1 MIFIETEI
9 FGASLLR
16 PQRQEDER
24 GFFARTFCV
33 RELADHAIESRV
45 VQRSVSSNSRRG
57 TLRGMHY
64 QASPHPENKFVSCSQ
79 GAIYDVIVDLRAE
92 SPSYLRWQAFTLT
105 AENLDV
111 LFIPGGCA
119 HGFITTT
126 DNAVVRYEI
135 SEFYVPDAARGI
147 RFDDPAFAITWPLE
161 PTVISP
167 RDLAFPP
174 FGGAQR
180 SK

>member
-1 MIFIETEI
+1 MIFFETEI

-16 PQRQEDER
+16 PERQEDER

-33 RELADHAIESRV
+33 RELSDHGLDSGV
-45 VQRSVSSNSRRG
+45 VQRSVSSNSLRG

-64 QASPHPENKFVSCSQ
+64 QASPNLENKFVSCSQ
-79 GAIYDVIVDLRAE
+79 GAIYDVIVDLRTD

-105 AENLDV
+105 AENLEI
-111 LFIPGGCA
+111 LFVPGGCA
-119 HGFITTT
+119 HGFITTA
-126 DNAVVRYEI
+126 DNTVVRYEM
-135 SEFYVPDAARGI
+135 SAFYVPDAARGI
-147 RFDDPAFAITWPLE
+147 RFDDPAFAIQWPLE

-174 FGGAQR
+174 FEDAQQP
-180 SK
+180 K

>member
-16 PQRQEDER
+16 PERQEDER

-33 RELADHAIESRV
+33 RELSDHGLDSGV

-64 QASPHPENKFVSCSQ
+64 QASPHLENKLVSCSQ
-79 GAIYDVIVDLRAE
+79 GAIYDVIVDLRTD
-92 SPSYLRWQAFTLT
+92 SPSYLRWRAFTLT
-105 AENLDV
+105 AENLDI

-119 HGFITTT
+119 HGFITTA
-126 DNAVVRYEI
+126 DNTVVRYEM
-135 SEFYVPDAARGI
+135 SAFYVPDAARGI
-147 RFDDPAFAITWPLE
+147 RFDDPAFAIQWPLE

-174 FGGAQR
+174 FEDAQQP
-180 SK
+180 K